1 VRIGV
6 PRTLARALGPVVS
19 GLASTW
25 RVETV
30 HEERWQQISHDPG
43 PLLVLLWHDALLPL
57 LWHHRGRGVVVVVSR
72 ARDGQY
78 LVDQAHRLGYRTVEG
93 SSHRGRVQAMRGALR
108 ALEERAI
115 VAITPDGPRGPRRVI
130 KPGGLA
136 AAQAT
141 GARVITLHA
150 EARPARRLGS
160 WDRFLVPWP
169 LARVRIAYGPVFT
182 VEPGERGVGE
192 AVARATRDLAL
203 LEQEIA
209 WPGATPTA

>member
-1 VRIGV
+1 M
-6 PRTLARALGPVVS
+6 PRLLVRALGPIVS
-19 GLASTW
+19 AVAATW
-25 RVETV
+25 RIERV
-30 HEERWQQISHDPG
+30 HAERWEEIRRDPG
-43 PLLVLLWHDALLPL
+43 PRLVLLWHDALLPP
-57 LWHHRGRGVVVVVSR
+57 LWYHRGLGVVIVVSR

-78 LVDQAHRLGYRTVEG
+78 LVDQARRLGYDTVEG

-108 ALEERAI
+108 ALNAKAI

-136 AAQAT
+136 AAQAA

-150 EARPARRLGS
+150 EAWPSRRLGS

-169 LARVRIAYGPVFT
+169 LARVRIAYGPVFQ

-209 WPGATPTA
+209 WRGATPTG

>member
-1 VRIGV
+1 VRIAV
-6 PRTLARALGPVVS
+6 PRLLARGLGPIVS
-19 GLASTW
+19 GIAATW
-25 RVETV
+25 RLETV
-30 HEERWQQISHDPG
+30 HAERWNAIRDDPG

-57 LWHHRGRGVVVVVSR
+57 LWHHRGLGVVVVVSR

-78 LVDQAHRLGYRTVEG
+78 LVDQARRLGYSMVEG

-108 ALEERAI
+108 ALADRSI

-150 EARPARRLGS
+150 EARPARRLAS

-169 LARVRIAYGPVFT
+169 LARVRIAYGPVFH
-182 VEPGERGVGE
+182 VGPGERGVSE

-203 LEQEIA
+203 LEEEIA
-209 WPGATPTA
+209 WRGATPTG

>member
-1 VRIGV
+1 VRIGA
-6 PRTLARALGPVVS
+6 PRTLVRALGPVVT
-19 GLASTW
+19 GIASTW
-25 RVETV
+25 RFETV
-30 HEERWQQISHDPG
+30 HEERWREISHDPG

-57 LWHHRGRGVVVVVSR
+57 LWHHRQRGVVVVVSR

-93 SSHRGRVQAMRGALR
+93 SSHRGRVPAMRGALR
-108 ALEERAI
+108 ALEQRAI

-150 EARPARRLGS
+150 EARPASRLGS

-169 LARVRIAYGPVFT
+169 LAKVRVAYGPVFG

-192 AVARATRDLAL
+192 AVARATRDLTL
-203 LEQEIA
+203 LEEEIA
-209 WPGATPTA
+209 WPAATPTD

>member
-1 VRIGV
+1 MRVGVSRVLVRS
-6 PRTLARALGPVVS
+6 LGPIVS
-19 GLASTW
+19 AVGATW
-25 RVETV
+25 RIERV
-30 HEERWQQISHDPG
+30 HPDRWEAIRHEPG

-57 LWHHRGRGVVVVVSR
+57 LWHHRGLGVVVVVSR

-78 LVDQAHRLGYRTVEG
+78 LVDQAHRLGYETVEG

-108 ALEERAI
+108 ALNAKAI

-136 AAQAT
+136 AAQAA

-150 EARPARRLGS
+150 EARPSRRLGS

-169 LARVRIAYGPVFT
+169 LARVRIAYGPVFE

-209 WPGATPTA
+209 WHGATPTG

>member
-1 VRIGV
+1 M
-6 PRTLARALGPVVS
+6 PRTVVRALAPVVS
-19 GLASTW
+19 GVASTW
-25 RVETV
+25 RFETV
-30 HEERWQQISHDPG
+30 HGERWQQISHDPG

-57 LWHHRGRGVVVVVSR
+57 LWHHRGLGVVTVVSR

-93 SSHRGRVQAMRGALR
+93 SSHRGRVQAMRGTLR
-108 ALEERAI
+108 ALEEGAI

-136 AAQAT
+136 AAQAA
-141 GARVITLHA
+141 GARVITVHA

-160 WDRFLVPWP
+160 WDRFLFPWP
-169 LARVRIAYGPVFT
+169 LAKVRIAYGPVFR
-182 VEPGERGVGE
+182 VEPGERGVAD
-192 AVARATRDLAL
+192 AVARATRDLTL
-203 LEQEIA
+203 LEEEIA